1 MASNSNS
8 GQKFISRN
16 RKPRVHITYEDPY
29 DSEKLVELP
38 FVMGVLA
45 DLSGNASDVS
55 KPDMSDRK
63 FLDIDMDNFDKRMAA
78 IEPTVSMRVPNKLG
92 AQESSEKLAIKLKF
106 GSMADFSPAAIA
118 RQVPAMA
125 KLLEAREQLANLMKY
140 MDGKAGAE
148 ETLKKLLADPQLMAA
163 MKAKLDQRPS
173 EDGSNQ

>member
-29 DSEKLVELP
+29 DAEKLVELP

-45 DLSGNASDVS
+45 DLSGNASEVD
-55 KPDMSDRK
+55 KPDMADRK
-63 FLDIDMDNFDKRMAA
+63 LLDIDMDNFDKRMAA
-78 IEPTVSMRVPNKLG
+78 IAPAVSMKVPNKLG
-92 AQESSEKLAIKLKF
+92 AEGGAEKLSINLKF
-106 GSMADFSPAAIA
+106 TKMDDFSPAAIA
-118 RQVPAMA
+118 RQAPAMA
-125 KLLEAREQLANLMKY
+125 KLLAAREQLANLLKY

-173 EDGSNQ
+173 ADGPTQ